1 MRKIL
6 IHFAFPNRNKNLCWE
21 LYLAS
26 DFRRGFVIF
35 YNTRF
40 IFGNDLNNTI
50 NIRGKGWGGC
60 FLNMQGN
67 DCMVNYIQLFIFL
80 LLVNVY
86 FDGVNGFNGFNGVLC
101 IGGIFRKVIGNG
113 TL

>member
-1 MRKIL
+1 ML
-6 IHFAFPNRNKNLCWE
+6 
-21 LYLAS
+21 
-26 DFRRGFVIF
+26 
-35 YNTRF
+35 
-40 IFGNDLNNTI
+40 
-50 NIRGKGWGGC
+50 
-60 FLNMQGN
+60 GN

-101 IGGIFRKVIGNG
+101 IGGIFRKVTGNG